1 MNEMEQKRNVWKLTA
16 VVSLLLLGIVC
27 VIFAVALS
35 SNKTAASKSTD
46 DAGISGEEALSLWN
60 DGARAK
66 TELISY
72 IEAVTDKNSSDYIP
86 HEHRIAVFDMDG
98 TLCCETDPIY
108 FDHMLFMHRVL
119 NDPTY
124 KATEQELKTAD
135 KVFEYIDTG
144 KYPDGLDMDHGRGV
158 ASSFAGMTLKDF
170 DLYVKEYRDTP
181 TAGYNGMTKG
191 EAFYKPMI
199 QVVDYLNANDFKV
212 YIVSGTD
219 AFIVRGLVDGTLNIP
234 MNQIIGSDER
244 IVATGQGDED
254 GLTYT
259 FGSDDEL
266 ILSGDFVVKTL
277 KMNKVSSIVREIG
290 LQPVLSFGNSSGDFA
305 MATYTISNN
314 PYRSLAFQLCCDD
327 LERENGN
334 VEKAEKMVQSCEE
347 NGYIPVSMK
356 NDWKTIYGDG
366 VTRKSVPDVEFEQ
379 ETLDLAS

>member
-1 MNEMEQKRNVWKLTA
+1 M
-16 VVSLLLLGIVC
+16 
-27 VIFAVALS
+27 IFAVALGQ
-35 SNKTAASKSTD
+35 KETGAS
-46 DAGISGEEALSLWN
+46 AGADKPLVSGEEALSLWN

-66 TELISY
+66 EELISY
-72 IEAVTDKNSSDYIP
+72 MEAITDEGSPDYIP
-86 HEHRIAVFDMDG
+86 PEHRIAVFDMDG

-108 FDHMLFMHRVL
+108 FDHMLYMHRVL
-119 NDPTY
+119 NDPDY
-124 KATEQELKTAD
+124 QATEEDLEVAD

-144 KYPDGLDMDHGRGV
+144 KYPEGLDVEHGQGI
-158 ASSFAGMTLKDF
+158 ATAFKGMTLKDF

-181 TAGYNGMTKG
+181 TAGYDGMTKG

-219 AFIVRGLVDGTLNIP
+219 AFIVRGLVDGILDIP

-244 IVATGQGDED
+244 VAATGQGDED

-259 FGSDDEL
+259 YKADDEL
-266 ILSGDFVVKTL
+266 IIAGDFIIKTL
-277 KMNKVSSIVREIG
+277 KMNKVASIEREIG
-290 LQPVLSFGNSSGDFA
+290 LQPVLSFGNTSGDFA
-305 MATYTISNN
+305 MDMYTISNN

-334 VEKAEKMVQSCEE
+334 LEKAEKMVKSCEE
-347 NGYIPVSMK
+347 YGFIPVSMK

-366 VTRKSVPDVEFEQ
+366 VTRKSEPDVEFER
-379 ETLDLAS
+379 EELDLAA

>member
-1 MNEMEQKRNVWKLTA
+1 
-16 VVSLLLLGIVC
+16 
-27 VIFAVALS
+27 
-35 SNKTAASKSTD
+35 
-46 DAGISGEEALSLWN
+46 
-60 DGARAK
+60 
-66 TELISY
+66 
-72 IEAVTDKNSSDYIP
+72 DKNSPDYIP
-86 HEHRIAVFDMDG
+86 PEHRIAVFDMDG

>member
-72 IEAVTDKNSSDYIP
+72 IEAVTDKNSPDYIP
-86 HEHRIAVFDMDG
+86 PEHRIAVFDMDG

-356 NDWKTIYGDG
+356 NDWKTIYGDR

>member
-1 MNEMEQKRNVWKLTA
+1 MNEMEQKRNVWQLTA

-72 IEAVTDKNSSDYIP
+72 IEAVTDKNGPDYIP
-86 HEHRIAVFDMDG
+86 PEHRIAVFDMDG

-212 YIVSGTD
+212 
-219 AFIVRGLVDGTLNIP
+219 
-234 MNQIIGSDER
+234 
-244 IVATGQGDED
+244 
-254 GLTYT
+254 
-259 FGSDDEL
+259 
-266 ILSGDFVVKTL
+266 
-277 KMNKVSSIVREIG
+277 
-290 LQPVLSFGNSSGDFA
+290 
-305 MATYTISNN
+305 
-314 PYRSLAFQLCCDD
+314 
-327 LERENGN
+327 
-334 VEKAEKMVQSCEE
+334 
-347 NGYIPVSMK
+347 
-356 NDWKTIYGDG
+356 
-366 VTRKSVPDVEFEQ
+366 
-379 ETLDLAS
+379 